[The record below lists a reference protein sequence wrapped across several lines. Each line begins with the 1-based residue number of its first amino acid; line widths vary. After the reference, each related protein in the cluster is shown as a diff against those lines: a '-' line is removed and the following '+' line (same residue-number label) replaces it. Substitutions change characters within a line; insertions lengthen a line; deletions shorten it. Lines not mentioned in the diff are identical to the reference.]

1 MGLRNYLTV
10 SSLLLLTLLLS
21 NCGFIRKPE
30 KEIVVQTVE
39 VQKVIPVQPQP
50 KPVDMTDVKFYVVT
64 EENYEEF
71 KEKFMKTNNDFVFY
85 VVSVHDYE
93 NLALNM
99 SELFRYI
106 KQQKEIVKGLTKTPA
121 KELAKKFALRSIPVV
136 GSFIAAFSS
145 TPAGQGSARFG
156 PGSKKNK

>member
-1 MGLRNYLTV
+1 MGQRNYLTI

-21 NCGFIRKPE
+21 SCGYLRKPE

-39 VQKVIPVQPQP
+39 VQKVIPVQPRP

-106 KQQKEIVKGLTKTPA
+106 KQQKEIVIYYEEAVKVKPQEKKDV
-121 KELAKKFALRSIPVV
+121 KE
-136 GSFIAAFSS
+136 
-145 TPAGQGSARFG
+145 
-156 PGSKKNK
+156 

>member
-1 MGLRNYLTV
+1 MELKNYLTI

-21 NCGFIRKPE
+21 SCGYLRKPE
-30 KEIVVQTVE
+30 KEIIVKTVE
-39 VQKVIPVQPQP
+39 VQKIIPIQPQP
-50 KPVDMTDVKFYVVT
+50 KPVDMIDVKFYVVT

-106 KQQKEIVKGLTKTPA
+106 KQQKEIVIYYEEAVKVKPQEK
-121 KELAKKFALRSIPVV
+121 KE
-136 GSFIAAFSS
+136 
-145 TPAGQGSARFG
+145 
-156 PGSKKNK
+156 

>member
-1 MGLRNYLTV
+1 MGLRNYLTI
-10 SSLLLLTLLLS
+10 SSLLLLTLVLS
-21 NCGFIRKPE
+21 SCGYLRKPE

-39 VQKVIPVQPQP
+39 VQKVIPVQPRP

-106 KQQKEIVKGLTKTPA
+106 KQQKEIVIYYEEAVKVKPQEKA
-121 KELAKKFALRSIPVV
+121 E
-136 GSFIAAFSS
+136 
-145 TPAGQGSARFG
+145 
-156 PGSKKNK
+156 

>member
-21 NCGFIRKPE
+21 SCGFIRKPE

-39 VQKVIPVQPQP
+39 VQKVIPVQPRP

-106 KQQKEIVKGLTKTPA
+106 KQQKEIVVYYEEAVKIKPQEKKDG
-121 KELAKKFALRSIPVV
+121 KE
-136 GSFIAAFSS
+136 
-145 TPAGQGSARFG
+145 
-156 PGSKKNK
+156 

>member
-1 MGLRNYLTV
+1 MVQRNYLTI

-21 NCGFIRKPE
+21 SCGYLRKPE

-39 VQKVIPVQPQP
+39 VQKVIPVQPRP

-106 KQQKEIVKGLTKTPA
+106 KQQKEIVIYYEEAVKVKPQEKA
-121 KELAKKFALRSIPVV
+121 E
-136 GSFIAAFSS
+136 
-145 TPAGQGSARFG
+145 
-156 PGSKKNK
+156 

>member
-1 MGLRNYLTV
+1 MVLRNYLTI

-21 NCGFIRKPE
+21 SCGYLRKPE
-30 KEIVVQTVE
+30 KEIIVQTVE
-39 VQKVIPVQPQP
+39 VQKVIPVQPRP

-106 KQQKEIVKGLTKTPA
+106 KQQKEIVIYYEEAVKVKPQEK
-121 KELAKKFALRSIPVV
+121 KE
-136 GSFIAAFSS
+136 
-145 TPAGQGSARFG
+145 
-156 PGSKKNK
+156 

>member
-1 MGLRNYLTV
+1 MMGLRNYLTI

-21 NCGFIRKPE
+21 SCGYLRKPE

-39 VQKVIPVQPQP
+39 VQKVVPVQPRP

-106 KQQKEIVKGLTKTPA
+106 KQQKEIVVYYEEAVKIKPQEKKDG
-121 KELAKKFALRSIPVV
+121 KE
-136 GSFIAAFSS
+136 
-145 TPAGQGSARFG
+145 
-156 PGSKKNK
+156 

>member
-1 MGLRNYLTV
+1 MELRNYLTI

-21 NCGFIRKPE
+21 SCGYLRKPE

-39 VQKVIPVQPQP
+39 VQKVIPVQPRP

-106 KQQKEIVKGLTKTPA
+106 KQQKEIVVYYEEAVKIKPQEKKDG
-121 KELAKKFALRSIPVV
+121 KE
-136 GSFIAAFSS
+136 
-145 TPAGQGSARFG
+145 
-156 PGSKKNK
+156 

>member
-1 MGLRNYLTV
+1 MGLRNYLTI

-21 NCGFIRKPE
+21 SCGYLRKPE

-39 VQKVIPVQPQP
+39 VQKVIPVQPRP

-93 NLALNM
+93 NLAFNM
-99 SELFRYI
+99 AELYRYI
-106 KQQKEIVKGLTKTPA
+106 RQQKEIIIYYEKAVKVKPEE
-121 KELAKKFALRSIPVV
+121 KVE
-136 GSFIAAFSS
+136 
-145 TPAGQGSARFG
+145 
-156 PGSKKNK
+156 

>member
-1 MGLRNYLTV
+1 MVQRNYLTIL
-10 SSLLLLTLLLS
+10 SLLLLTLLLTS
-21 NCGFIRKPE
+21 CGYLRKPE

-50 KPVDMTDVKFYVVT
+50 KPIDMTDVKFYVVT
-64 EENYEEF
+64 EENYDEF
-71 KEKFMKTNNDFVFY
+71 KQKFMKTNNDFVFY

-106 KQQKEIVKGLTKTPA
+106 KQQKEIVIYYEEAVKVKPQEKT
-121 KELAKKFALRSIPVV
+121 E
-136 GSFIAAFSS
+136 
-145 TPAGQGSARFG
+145 
-156 PGSKKNK
+156 

>member
-1 MGLRNYLTV
+1 MGLRNYLTI

-21 NCGFIRKPE
+21 SCGYLRKPE

-39 VQKVIPVQPQP
+39 VQKVVPIQPRP

-106 KQQKEIVKGLTKTPA
+106 KQQKEIVVYYEEAVKVKPQEKTDG
-121 KELAKKFALRSIPVV
+121 KK
-136 GSFIAAFSS
+136 
-145 TPAGQGSARFG
+145 
-156 PGSKKNK
+156 

>member
-1 MGLRNYLTV
+1 MELKNYLTI

-21 NCGFIRKPE
+21 SCGYLRKPE

-39 VQKVIPVQPQP
+39 VQKVIPVQARP

-106 KQQKEIVKGLTKTPA
+106 KQQKEIVIYYEESVKVKPQEKKDV
-121 KELAKKFALRSIPVV
+121 KE
-136 GSFIAAFSS
+136 
-145 TPAGQGSARFG
+145 
-156 PGSKKNK
+156 

>member
-1 MGLRNYLTV
+1 MGQRNYLTI

-21 NCGFIRKPE
+21 ICGYLRKPE

-39 VQKVIPVQPQP
+39 VQKVIPVQPRP

-106 KQQKEIVKGLTKTPA
+106 KQQKEIVIYYEEAVKVKPQEK
-121 KELAKKFALRSIPVV
+121 KE
-136 GSFIAAFSS
+136 
-145 TPAGQGSARFG
+145 
-156 PGSKKNK
+156 

>member
-1 MGLRNYLTV
+1 MGLRNYLTI

-21 NCGFIRKPE
+21 SCGYLRKPE

-39 VQKVIPVQPQP
+39 VQKVVPVQPRP

-106 KQQKEIVKGLTKTPA
+106 KQQKEIVVYYEEAVKIKPQEKKDG
-121 KELAKKFALRSIPVV
+121 KE
-136 GSFIAAFSS
+136 
-145 TPAGQGSARFG
+145 
-156 PGSKKNK
+156 

>member
-1 MGLRNYLTV
+1 MELRNYLTI

-21 NCGFIRKPE
+21 SCGYLRKPE

-39 VQKVIPVQPQP
+39 VQKVIPVQPRP

-106 KQQKEIVKGLTKTPA
+106 KQQKEIVIYYEEAVKVKPQE
-121 KELAKKFALRSIPVV
+121 KSE
-136 GSFIAAFSS
+136 
-145 TPAGQGSARFG
+145 
-156 PGSKKNK
+156 

>member
-1 MGLRNYLTV
+1 MMGLRNYLTI

-21 NCGFIRKPE
+21 SCGFIRKPE

-39 VQKVIPVQPQP
+39 VQKVIPVQPRP

-106 KQQKEIVKGLTKTPA
+106 KQQKEIVVYYEEAVKIKPQEKTDA
-121 KELAKKFALRSIPVV
+121 KE
-136 GSFIAAFSS
+136 
-145 TPAGQGSARFG
+145 
-156 PGSKKNK
+156 

>member
-1 MGLRNYLTV
+1 MGLRNYLTI

-21 NCGFIRKPE
+21 SCGYLRKPE

-39 VQKVIPVQPQP
+39 VQKLIPVQPRP
-50 KPVDMTDVKFYVVT
+50 KPIDMTDVKFYVVT

-106 KQQKEIVKGLTKTPA
+106 KQQKEIVIYYEEAVKVKPQEKKDV
-121 KELAKKFALRSIPVV
+121 KE
-136 GSFIAAFSS
+136 
-145 TPAGQGSARFG
+145 
-156 PGSKKNK
+156 

>member
-1 MGLRNYLTV
+1 MGLRNYLTI

-21 NCGFIRKPE
+21 SCGYLRKPE

-39 VQKVIPVQPQP
+39 VQKVIPVQPRP

-71 KEKFMKTNNDFVFY
+71 KEKFMKTNNDLVFY

-106 KQQKEIVKGLTKTPA
+106 KQQKEIVIYYEEAVKVKPQEKA
-121 KELAKKFALRSIPVV
+121 E
-136 GSFIAAFSS
+136 
-145 TPAGQGSARFG
+145 
-156 PGSKKNK
+156 

>member
-1 MGLRNYLTV
+1 MGLRNYLTI

-21 NCGFIRKPE
+21 SCGYLRKPE

-39 VQKVIPVQPQP
+39 VQKVIPVQPRP

-106 KQQKEIVKGLTKTPA
+106 KQQKEIVVYYEEAVKIKPQEKKDG
-121 KELAKKFALRSIPVV
+121 KEWILWWC
-136 GSFIAAFSS
+136 
-145 TPAGQGSARFG
+145 
-156 PGSKKNK
+156 